1 MARPVHD
8 LLASAAVVMLALM
21 AAAPAAGQLGGP
33 AAVSCTASLVTSFA
47 PCLNFVTNN
56 SASPTADCCR
66 ALGAVVNSSASCAC
80 LILTGSVPLGVPV
93 NRSLAV
99 TMPKACNTSALPL
112 QCQGNQSI
120 HRPTVLI

>member
-1 MARPVHD
+1 MARLVHN

-33 AAVSCTASLVTSFA
+33 AVSSCTASLVTSFA

-93 NRSLAV
+93 PVNRSLAV

-120 HRPTVLI
+120 HY